1 VRHAQGHCVGLFRPL
16 GASACVH
23 AAFLLYAW
31 DGQGFTDVY
40 EKSE

>member
-1 VRHAQGHCVGLFRPL
+1 VGLFRPL